1 MKKLFTLLTAS
12 LFVLLFTVMA
22 SADVIAG
29 PVVAVMVAIR
39 YWYVVLLV
47 AALIIATVILIRK
60 LKK

>member
-47 AALIIATVILIRK
+47 ALLIVATVILIRK

>member
-1 MKKLFTLLTAS
+1 MKKMFALLTAS

-29 PVVAVMVAIR
+29 PVVALMVAIR

-47 AALIIATVILIRK
+47 AVLIAVTVILIRK

>member
-47 AALIIATVILIRK
+47 ALLIVVTVILIRK

>member
-1 MKKLFTLLTAS
+1 MKKLFVLSTAS
-12 LFVLLFTVMA
+12 LFVLLFTVIA

-29 PVVAVMVAIR
+29 PAVALIIAIR

-47 AALIIATVILIRK
+47 ALLIVVTIILIRK